1 VCSGG
6 VVLWAY
12 DLGIML
18 STTWS
23 TLKLAALA
31 RGGNSL
37 KLSIHLPTSICAGTS
52 KKAWSALN
60 LS

>member
-1 VCSGG
+1 M
-6 VVLWAY
+6 VLWAY